1 MRILDLTL
9 KDLLQLLREK
19 RAAIFLLAM
28 PIAFT
33 IFMGM
38 AFKGGSQN
46 DDPRL
51 VLGWVNPNPSGLAG
65 KTLHD
70 LLSQSDVV
78 RLQDLDPAS
87 DDTALTEQVRS
98 GKLAGVLL
106 LPFNYNQQVLK
117 GRDVPV
123 LLLTNELSTSG
134 QSLVQTVRAALTRL
148 MSSVEI
154 TSLVVDNLGI
164 QDDAVQS
171 AILLD
176 ALAAWKKLGRSGPGY
191 SLEKAQGAPTISSVL
206 SENPFKQSSPG
217 TLVQF
222 AIFGLVTSASVLV
235 EERKN
240 GTLQRLMTTSM
251 SRAAIIA
258 GHLLAMFTVVMAQTV
273 LLVLFGQFFL
283 NIDYLRQPA
292 AVLLMLAALGACVAS
307 LGLLIGVSARD
318 ESQVVLFSLIAMFLF
333 SALGGAWFPMETVGE
348 GFAAVG
354 RLTPAYYAMLGLQ
367 NILIRGQGIASVLFP
382 AAVLAGFAL
391 LFFGL
396 ALWRFEAGQT
406 K

>member
-38 AFKGGSQN
+38 AFKSGSQN
-46 DDPRL
+46 GDPRL
-51 VLGWVNPNPSGLAG
+51 VLGWVNPNPGGLAG

-87 DDTALTEQVRS
+87 ENNALAELVRS

-106 LPFNYNQQVLK
+106 LPSNYNQQVLK

-123 LLLTNELSTSG
+123 LLLTNALSTSG

-148 MSSVEI
+148 MSSIEI
-154 TSLVVDNLGI
+154 SSLVVDNLGI
-164 QDDAVQS
+164 QDDA
-171 AILLD
+171 AHNTILLD
-176 ALAAWKKLGRSGPGY
+176 ALAAWKNLGRSGPGY
-191 SLEKAQGAPTISSVL
+191 SLEKAQGAPTIGSIL

-283 NIDYLRQPA
+283 NIDYLRQPG
-292 AVLLMLAALGACVAS
+292 AVLLMLAALGLCVAA

-354 RLTPAYYAMLGLQ
+354 RLTPAYYAMQGLQ
-367 NILIRGQGIASVLFP
+367 NILIRGQGFESVIFP

-391 LFFGL
+391 LFFGA
-396 ALWRFEAGQT
+396 ALWRFEAGQAR
-406 K
+406 